1 MSKVEE
7 KLAERGLVLPEPLAV
22 PEGMVLP
29 FPEVNIRGD
38 RAIISGQGPLNP
50 DGTVSGPFG
59 KVGADVTVEEAQKL
73 AEMTGLAMIA
83 GLKRS
88 LGDLDRITG
97 WVRVF
102 GMVNSAPDFANQPAV
117 INGFSNLVLDVFGPE
132 IGRMRAL
139 PWVWRHCPCNWPS
152 RSKARFSSS
161 YEHRQRK
168 LRPKKTTGIVANSA
182 A

>member
-1 MSKVEE
+1 MSDVEA
-7 KLAERGLVLPEPLAV
+7 KLAARGLVLPEPLKI

-50 DGTVSGPFG
+50 DGSVSGPFG
-59 KVGADVTVEEAQKL
+59 KLGADVSVEDGYRLAQ
-73 AEMTGLAMIA
+73 MTGLAMIA

-102 GMVNSAPDFANQPAV
+102 GMVNCAPGFDQQPAV
-117 INGFSNLVLDVFGPE
+117 INGFSELILDVFGPD
-132 IGRMRAL
+132 IGRHARSAVGMASL
-139 PWVWRHCPCNWPS
+139 PLQLAVEIEGEVQ
-152 RSKARFSSS
+152 FS
-161 YEHRQRK
+161 
-168 LRPKKTTGIVANSA
+168 V
-182 A
+182 